1 MKNAGVI
8 INTRIV
14 VIDIEVL
21 PGVLGEFSGVEVNT
35 NAIHLNGDGRD
46 GVSGNGVSVGVR

>member
-1 MKNAGVI
+1 LKNAGVI
-8 INTRIV
+8 ANTRIV
-14 VIDIEVL
+14 VIDVEILAV
-21 PGVLGEFSGVEVNT
+21 VLGEFSGVEVNT